1 MAPDHCRLTEISLRE
16 TVELVELQLP
26 QAQAASL
33 MECGV
38 LPGCSI
44 CPLRHSPSGDPVVMV
59 DGVVLALRREVARGL
74 RVKSVAG
81 VGSAA

>member
-1 MAPDHCRLTEISLRE
+1 MAPDHRRLTDIALRE
-16 TVELVELQLP
+16 TVELVELQLSDS
-26 QAQAASL
+26 QAASL

-59 DGVVLALRREVARGL
+59 DGVMLALRREVARCL
-74 RVKSVAG
+74 RVRAVAG

>member
-1 MAPDHCRLTEISLRE
+1 MDASHRCLADVPLRE
-16 TVELVELQLP
+16 TVELVDLDLP
-26 QAQAASL
+26 EAQAATL

-59 DGVVLALRREVARGL
+59 DGIVLALRREIARCL
-74 RVKSVAG
+74 RVRGGDEVE
-81 VGSAA
+81 SAA